1 LRTSIVVPVILTV
14 AISLSSA
21 ATHHHLLLSLT
32 TIHHVLLLMLVLLH
46 HRMLLLLLLMVRL
59 HVEDI
64 SLRNQ
69 AVDGLILLL
78 LWDVLEL
85 ILVHVN
91 LILILHLI
99 HGTAYTILL
108 LLLLRSARWLKSRR
122 LFVAPSERELRVPA
136 YSLLS

>member
-1 LRTSIVVPVILTV
+1 LRTSIVVPVILIV
-14 AISLSSA
+14 AISLSSPA
-21 ATHHHLLLSLT
+21 SHHHLLLSLT
-32 TIHHVLLLMLVLLH
+32 TIHHFLLLMLVLLH
-46 HRMLLLLLLMVRL
+46 HRLLLLLVRL
-59 HVEDI
+59 HIVAI

-69 AVDGLILLL
+69 AIDGLILLL

-99 HGTAYTILL
+99 HGTANTILL
-108 LLLLRSARWLKSRR
+108 LLLLRLLLLRSARWLIRRR

-136 YSLLS
+136 